1 MVAYIVGCE
10 TYGLEA
16 METRAKL
23 SYEFLYRL
31 IKKELV
37 DGNALLNK
45 VNFEY
50 GNACS
55 TTAPFT
61 TSTGQHISHVFSY
74 NWASVDSEDFMPG
87 TVARL
92 NNTNFKLLVWNSNP
106 H

>member
-1 MVAYIVGCE
+1 MDQIVLSRIAVGAD
-10 TYGLEA
+10 LQ
-16 METRAKL
+16 KL
-23 SYEFLYRL
+23 
-31 IKKELV
+31 V
-37 DGNALLNK
+37 H
-45 VNFEY
+45 FEY

-61 TSTGQHISHVFSY
+61 TSTGQHISHIFSY

-92 NNTNFKLLVWNSNP
+92 NNTNFKLLAWNSNP